1 MKKLLITLLHLFTT
15 VSLTVIIYSCSGT
28 TIEDCDCD
36 DYARYDTIKMLQID
50 TVTSTD
56 TVTIGKPIYFV
67 QIGCFYNKNYAEKFA
82 SNAQSKLSREIII
95 IPSKDNLYRIFA
107 GESKDITLMR
117 ELLSEVKSKGYLDSF
132 IRDQYGP
139 VEK

>member
-1 MKKLLITLLHLFTT
+1 MKKLLITFTYLFTAVT
-15 VSLTVIIYSCSGT
+15 LTFIIYSCSGT

-36 DYARYDTIKMLQID
+36 DYARYDTIRMLQID

-56 TVTIGKPIYFV
+56 TVMVGKPIYFV
-67 QIGCFYNKNYAEKFA
+67 QIGCFFNKNYAEKFA
-82 SNAQSKLSREIII
+82 SNAQVKLSRQIKI

-107 GESKDITLMR
+107 GESEDIALMR
-117 ELLSEVKSKGYLDSF
+117 ELLSEVKSKGYLDAF

>member
-1 MKKLLITLLHLFTT
+1 MKKLLITFLYLFTA

-56 TVTIGKPIYFV
+56 TVMIGKPKYFV
-67 QIGCFYNKNYAEKFA
+67 QIGCFFNKNYAEKFA
-82 SNAQSKLSREIII
+82 SNAQTKLGRQITI

-107 GESKDITLMR
+107 GESEDITVMR
-117 ELLSEVKSKGYLDSF
+117 ELLSEVKSKGYLDAF